1 MVGVRSEWKRFVFAD
16 IKDSDD
22 AWTGSA
28 PSLTGLFRFYGRAGA
43 RQRSAFTSVESA
55 IVAAREKIFNI

>member
-1 MVGVRSEWKRFVFAD
+1 MVGVWSEWKRFVFAD

-28 PSLTGLFRFYGRAGA
+28 PSLTGLFRFYG
-43 RQRSAFTSVESA
+43 
-55 IVAAREKIFNI
+55 